1 MIYVYIIIYIIYIP
15 IYYILSYMYLYA
27 FDISL
32 FFISMKDQPLVPAS
46 AQETSHVA
54 SEDIMK
60 ASSAKPL
67 RLPSICPPRSV
78 QAVEAVEKSDCFF
91 SNGLELFGYPLVI

>member
-1 MIYVYIIIYIIYIP
+1 MIYDICIHNIHTH
-15 IYYILSYMYLYA
+15 ILSYMYLYA
-27 FDISL
+27 FDICL

-67 RLPSICPPRSV
+67 RLPSICPPRKPWKPWKNRMV
-78 QAVEAVEKSDCFF
+78 FF
-91 SNGLELFGYPLVI
+91 QMVWNYPLVI